1 MVKYSLSTRRA
12 ESVRG
17 LPQWLIFSLD
27 RLRGTSNLNPFM
39 RKSAAICIVFAV
51 CISAL
56 RAQVGGLPN
65 FGNFGDVPVEI
76 TADGNTRFE
85 EGVAIAEDNVQI
97 HYKEYSIYCDYAEYN
112 PETRDVLLVG
122 NIRLYTPKEV
132 LTGERALFNLESK
145 QMRALEF
152 SGSHSPML
160 FHAFNFRA
168 LSKTEFR
175 VRDGEMTSDDNSK
188 PDFHVRARSMRIY
201 TDSRVVFSNSTVFIG
216 QTPILWFPYLF
227 ANINNTGF
235 AFLPGYDSRWGAYL
249 LTAYSFPLV
258 HGVDATVRSDWRS
271 KFGPSLGF
279 DAKMHYGKDERS
291 YGDLRTDYVFETK
304 DVTTVS
310 APGEPAET
318 KTTNRYRVSFQQRL
332 FLTDDI
338 YATADINL
346 LSDQD
351 FLQDFY
357 PAEYRLNP
365 QPDNVIALTKW
376 DENYTM
382 NLIARWQMNDFQDVT
397 ERLPEFVA
405 DFKQLQFFGT
415 PVNYDGETGIANL
428 RRTFSNSPS
437 AGETQYP
444 DYGAVRFDTFHQWS
458 LPKTYFGW
466 LTVIPKAG
474 IRGTYYSES
483 GSFLTPTGGDTAID
497 PVTGQ
502 STVINQSYNSTS
514 LNNPSSTLQSKGQ
527 VFRVAANYGVEVSTK
542 FSKAF
547 EKIQSRWLGLDG
559 LRHVV
564 QPYANYS
571 GVYNFGPSPSDIY
584 QFDRV
589 VESTQLLPLNFP
601 QFTAVDSIDTWNIVR
616 LGVRQ
621 RLQTRRNNSTYQ
633 WFSLDTFM
641 DVNMDN
647 PYSEGPVS
655 NLFNVMSF
663 RPVPWAGISVTSQIP
678 VTNSGFT
685 ECNTSLNFMPTRDLS
700 FNIGNRY
707 INGNNFFSNNNQLNF
722 YTYWRMN
729 DHWGFSVYEQYEF
742 NSQVLQYQRYLIH
755 RDLSS
760 WIASIG
766 AEVRD
771 NQGGDRQLGVLLVMT
786 LKDAPRVTLPL
797 AFSQQTNPL
806 AP

>member
-1 MVKYSLSTRRA
+1 
-12 ESVRG
+12 
-17 LPQWLIFSLD
+17 
-27 RLRGTSNLNPFM
+27 M
-39 RKSAAICIVFAV
+39 RKVAVICFVLTVSLAG
-51 CISAL
+51 L
-56 RAQVGGLPN
+56 RAQIGGIGN
-65 FGNFGDVPVEI
+65 FGSFGDVPVEI

-85 EGVAIAEDNVQI
+85 EGVAVAEDNVQI

-122 NIRLYTPKEV
+122 NIRVYTPKEV
-132 LTGERALFNLESK
+132 LTGQRALFNLESK

-152 SGSHSPML
+152 SGSHYPML

-168 LSKTEFR
+168 MSQSEFR
-175 VRDGEMTSDDNSK
+175 VRDGVLTTDDNSK
-188 PDFHVRARSMRIY
+188 PDFHVKSRSMRIY
-201 TDSRVVFSNSTVFIG
+201 TDSRAVFSNSTVYIG
-216 QTPILWFPYLF
+216 RTPIFWFPYLF

-258 HGVDATVRSDWRS
+258 TGVDATVRADWRS
-271 KFGPSLGF
+271 EFGPSLGF
-279 DAKMHYGKDERS
+279 DAKMEYGKNDRS
-291 YGDLRTDYVFETK
+291 YGNLRTDYVFETK
-304 DVTTVS
+304 DVTTVE

-318 KTTNRYRVSFQQRL
+318 RTTNRYRVSFQQRL

-346 LSDQD
+346 LSDVD
-351 FLQDFY
+351 FLEDFY
-357 PAEYRLNP
+357 PGEFRIDP
-365 QPDNVIALTKW
+365 QPDNVLSLTKW
-376 DENYTM
+376 DEAYTL

-405 DFKQLQFFGT
+405 DFKQMQFFGL
-415 PVNYDGETGIANL
+415 PVNYDGETGVANL
-428 RRTFSNSPS
+428 RRTFSNNPS
-437 AGETQYP
+437 ADETEYP

-466 LTVIPKAG
+466 LSVIPKVG
-474 IRGTYYSES
+474 IRGTYYSQS
-483 GSFLTPTGGDTAID
+483 GTFLTQSGGDTAID
-497 PVTGQ
+497 PVTGLP
-502 STVINQSYNSTS
+502 TVINPSFNSTP
-514 LNNPSSTLQSKGQ
+514 LNNPSPTLQNKGA
-527 VFRVAANYGVEVSTK
+527 VFRVVANYGFEVSTK
-542 FSKAF
+542 FSRAF
-547 EKIQSRWLGLDG
+547 EKVQNRWLGLDG

-564 QPYANYS
+564 QPYVNYS

-621 RLQTRRNNSTYQ
+621 RLQTRRDNRTFQ

-641 DVNMDN
+641 DVNLDN
-647 PYSEGPVS
+647 PYSDGPVS
-655 NLFNVMSF
+655 NVFNVIGF
-663 RPVPWAGISVTSQIP
+663 RPVPWAGLTVVSQLP
-678 VTNSGFT
+678 VTEEGFT
-685 ECNTSLNFMPTRDLS
+685 EVNTSLSFMPTRDWSLS
-700 FNIGNRY
+700 IGHRY
-707 INGNNFFSNNNQLNF
+707 IDGNSFFADDSQLNF
-722 YTYWRMN
+722 FTYWRMN
-729 DHWGFSVYEQYEF
+729 DHWAFSLYEQYEF
-742 NSQVLQYQRYLIH
+742 VSKVFQYQRYMVH

-760 WIASIG
+760 WIASVG

-771 NQGGDRQLGVLLVMT
+771 NDGGDREIGLLLVMT

-797 AFSQQTNPL
+797 AFSQSTSPI
-806 AP
+806 APSGD